1 MNKNSEVIGNNIL
14 DILGKKGISIRKMA
28 NDLVLDYS
36 YVYNLVHRESLATVQ
51 LATVVKIA
59 GYLEVKI
66 EDLYN

>member
-36 YVYNLVHRESLATVQ
+36 YIYNLVHRESLATVQ

>member
-36 YVYNLVHRESLATVQ
+36 YTYNLVHRESLATVQ